1 MLRHISIFTLK
12 DKKEIG
18 NLIELLNDV
27 GSNCNLILNSQVGTN
42 ITKVELD
49 GNGPD
54 FGDVIQIIDFKNH
67 YDLNAYPIS
76 KEHLNL
82 FENGPEMIKV
92 TAIDYEF
99 MDD

>member
-27 GSNCNLILNSQVGTN
+27 GTNCNLILNSQVGTN

-67 YDLNAYPIS
+67 DDLNAYPIS